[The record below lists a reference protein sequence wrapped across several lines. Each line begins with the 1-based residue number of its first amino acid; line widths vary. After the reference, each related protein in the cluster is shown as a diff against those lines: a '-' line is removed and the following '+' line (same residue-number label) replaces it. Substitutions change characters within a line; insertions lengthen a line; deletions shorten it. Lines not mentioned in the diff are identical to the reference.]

1 MKTLFRPSGRGWGWM
16 VLRGLV
22 LVLLGLLAA
31 FSPFSTA
38 LSLAW
43 VLGLYACIDGV
54 LLLLASTAHG
64 INRKPLLW
72 AGGLGLVLGLVS
84 LIWPQITILLVLTV
98 IGAWVL
104 LAGTLQ
110 CVAAWQLP
118 PATPGRGWLTVS
130 GLLSILFG
138 VLLLVHPAGALAA
151 LMTVFGVWAVVS
163 GAFILVHGW
172 HLRRQ
177 GPAF

>member
-22 LVLLGLLAA
+22 LVLFGWLAA

-38 LSLAW
+38 LGLAW

-54 LLLLASTAHG
+54 LLLMASTAHG
-64 INRKPLLW
+64 ATRRPLLW
-72 AGGLGLVLGLVS
+72 AGVFGLLLGLVS
-84 LIWPQITILLVLTV
+84 LIWPQITVVLVLSV
-98 IGAWVL
+98 IGVWVL
-104 LAGTLQ
+104 LAGILQ

-118 PATPGRGWLTVS
+118 PATPGRAWLGLG
-130 GLLSILFG
+130 GLLSLLFG
-138 VLLLVHPAGALAA
+138 LLLLARPAGALAT
-151 LMTVFGVWAVVS
+151 LMTIFGIWAVIV
-163 GAFILVHGW
+163 GVLTLLHGW
-172 HLRRQ
+172 QLRRQ